1 MALSSIQ
8 QGLIAQY
15 EYAKFLM
22 LGSGGLLELA
32 APRTDDERR
41 DYEIHRRG
49 RYGVGLANQVKSS
62 TRLHH
67 MSKNARYLY
76 IHFDVRADRLVSS
89 PFFWYF
95 LAFLDPKLMGLG
107 DPTYLIPS
115 KDFHEMAA
123 PQLRNGV
130 WYFTMAAS
138 MEPRARDKWHPY
150 RVRTVDLGQR
160 TLEIISDLTKA
171 HRRLRPPA
179 DLLTVPG
186 LVWVRPIRERRLV
199 RP

>member
-15 EYAKFLM
+15 EYAKVLM
-22 LGSGGLLELA
+22 LGSGCLIELA
-32 APRTDDERR
+32 AHMTDDERR
-41 DYEIHRRG
+41 DYEIHLRG
-49 RYGVGLANQVKSS
+49 RFGVGLANQIKSS
-62 TRLHH
+62 VRLRR

-95 LAFLDPKLMGLG
+95 FAFLDPKLMGLA
-107 DPTYLIPS
+107 DPAYLIPS

-123 PQLRNGV
+123 PRLRNGV

-138 MEPRARDKWHPY
+138 MEPKARDKWHPY
-150 RVRTVDLGQR
+150 RVN
-160 TLEIISDLTKA
+160 TLELGEKVLEIMAELK
-171 HRRLRPPA
+171 RRRVPVDQAAAVLSMPETLR
-179 DLLTVPG
+179 V
-186 LVWVRPIRERRLV
+186 VRRSS
-199 RP
+199 

>member
-32 APRTDDERR
+32 APMTDDERR

-62 TRLHH
+62 THLRR
-67 MSKNARYLY
+67 MSKNVRYLY
-76 IHFDVRADRLVSS
+76 ILFDVRADRLVSS

-95 LAFLDPKLMGLG
+95 FAFLDPKLMGLA

-123 PQLRNGV
+123 PRLRNGV

-138 MEPRARDKWHPY
+138 MEPKARDKWHPY
-150 RVRTVDLGQR
+150 RVN
-160 TLEIISDLTKA
+160 TLELGEKVLEIM
-171 HRRLRPPA
+171 A
-179 DLLTVPG
+179 DLKRRRVPVDKAAAV
-186 LVWVRPIRERRLV
+186 LSMPETLRVVRRSS
-199 RP
+199 

>member
-32 APRTDDERR
+32 APMTDDERR

-62 TRLHH
+62 THLHR
-67 MSKNARYLY
+67 MSKNVRYLY
-76 IHFDVRADRLVSS
+76 IQFDVRADRLVSN

-95 LAFLDPKLMGLG
+95 FAFLDPKLMGLA

-123 PQLRNGV
+123 PRLRNGV

-138 MEPRARDKWHPY
+138 MEPKARDKWHPY
-150 RVRTVDLGQR
+150 RVRTVDLGGR
-160 TLEIISDLTKA
+160 VLEIL
-171 HRRLRPPA
+171 A
-179 DLLTVPG
+179 DLKKARLTPPSG
-186 LVWVRPIRERRLV
+186 LFTMPDIVLLRSRQAR
-199 RP
+199 

>member
-1 MALSSIQ
+1 MALSTIQ

-22 LGSGGLLELA
+22 LGSGGLLEVA
-32 APRTDDERR
+32 APMTDDERR

-49 RYGVGLANQVKSS
+49 GYGVDLANQIKSS
-62 TRLHH
+62 TRLHR

-95 LAFLDPKLMGLG
+95 FAFLDPKLMGLA

-123 PQLRNGV
+123 PHLRNGV

-138 MEPRARDKWHPY
+138 MEPKARDKWHPY
-150 RVRTVDLGQR
+150 RVNTLDLGEKV
-160 TLEIISDLTKA
+160 LDVI
-171 HRRLRPPA
+171 A
-179 DLLTVPG
+179 DL
-186 LVWVRPIRERRLV
+186 ERRRVPEDQASALLSLPGALLV
-199 RP
+199 VRRSA

>member
-32 APRTDDERR
+32 APMTDDERR

-49 RYGVGLANQVKSS
+49 RYGLGLANQVKSS
-62 TRLHH
+62 THLHR
-67 MSKNARYLY
+67 MSKNVRYLY
-76 IHFDVRADRLVSS
+76 IQFDVRAGRLVSS

-95 LAFLDPKLMGLG
+95 FAFLDPKLMGLA

-123 PQLRNGV
+123 PRLRNGV

-138 MEPRARDKWHPY
+138 MEPKARDKWHPY
-150 RVRTVDLGQR
+150 RVRTVDLGGR
-160 TLEIISDLTKA
+160 VLEILGDLKKARLIPPSGLFTKPDIVLLR
-171 HRRLRPPA
+171 RRLTR
-179 DLLTVPG
+179 
-186 LVWVRPIRERRLV
+186 
-199 RP
+199 

>member
-8 QGLIAQY
+8 QGLIVQY

-32 APRTDDERR
+32 PPMTDDERR
-41 DYEIHRRG
+41 DYEIHIRG
-49 RYGVGLANQVKSS
+49 RYGVGLATQVKSS
-62 TRLHH
+62 TRLHR
-67 MSKNARYLY
+67 MSKNVRSLY

-95 LAFLDPKLMGLG
+95 CAFLDPKLMGLA

-123 PQLRNGV
+123 PKLRNGI

-138 MEPRARDKWHPY
+138 MEPKARDKWHPY
-150 RVRTVDLGQR
+150 RVPTLDLGGR
-160 TLEIISDLTKA
+160 VLEIM
-171 HRRLRPPA
+171 A
-179 DLLTVPG
+179 DLDKSRLVPPSWLSTMPG
-186 LVWVRPIRERRLV
+186 VVFLGTRVRPKPV

>member
-32 APRTDDERR
+32 APMTDDERR

-62 TRLHH
+62 THLRR

-76 IHFDVRADRLVSS
+76 ILFDVRADRLVSS

-95 LAFLDPKLMGLG
+95 FAFLDPKLMGLA
-107 DPTYLIPS
+107 DPTFLIPS

-123 PQLRNGV
+123 PRLRNGV
-130 WYFTMAAS
+130 WYCTMAAS
-138 MEPRARDKWHPY
+138 MEPKARDKWRPY
-150 RVRTVDLGQR
+150 RVN
-160 TLEIISDLTKA
+160 TLELGEKVLEIM
-171 HRRLRPPA
+171 A
-179 DLLTVPG
+179 DLKRRRVPVDKAAAV
-186 LVWVRPIRERRLV
+186 LSMPETLRVVRRSS
-199 RP
+199 

>member
-32 APRTDDERR
+32 APLTDDERR

-62 TRLHH
+62 THLHR

-76 IHFDVRADRLVSS
+76 IQFDVRADRLVSS

-95 LAFLDPKLMGLG
+95 FAFSRSEADGPC
-107 DPTYLIPS
+107 
-115 KDFHEMAA
+115 
-123 PQLRNGV
+123 
-130 WYFTMAAS
+130 
-138 MEPRARDKWHPY
+138 
-150 RVRTVDLGQR
+150 
-160 TLEIISDLTKA
+160 
-171 HRRLRPPA
+171 RP
-179 DLLTVPG
+179 
-186 LVWVRPIRERRLV
+186 
-199 RP
+199 

>member
-32 APRTDDERR
+32 APMTDDERR

-62 TRLHH
+62 THLHR
-67 MSKNARYLY
+67 MSKNVRYLY
-76 IHFDVRADRLVSS
+76 IQFDVRADRLVSN

-95 LAFLDPKLMGLG
+95 FAFLDPKLMGLA

-115 KDFHEMAA
+115 KDFHEMAG
-123 PQLRNGV
+123 PRLRNGV

-138 MEPRARDKWHPY
+138 MEAKARDKWHPY
-150 RVRTVDLGQR
+150 RVRTVDLGGR
-160 TLEIISDLTKA
+160 VLEIL
-171 HRRLRPPA
+171 A
-179 DLLTVPG
+179 DLKKARLTPPSG
-186 LVWVRPIRERRLV
+186 LFTMPDIVLLRSRQAR
-199 RP
+199 

>member
-32 APRTDDERR
+32 APMTDDERR
-41 DYEIHRRG
+41 DYEIHLRG
-49 RYGVGLANQVKSS
+49 RYGVGLASQIKSS
-62 TRLHH
+62 RRLHR
-67 MSKNARYLY
+67 MSKNARYLL
-76 IHFDVRADRLVSS
+76 ILFDVRADRLVSS

-95 LAFLDPKLMGLG
+95 FAFLDPKLMGLA

-123 PQLRNGV
+123 PRLRSGV

-138 MEPRARDKWHPY
+138 MEPKARDKWHPY
-150 RVRTVDLGQR
+150 RVRTVDLGGR
-160 TLEIISDLTKA
+160 VLEIL
-171 HRRLRPPA
+171 A
-179 DLLTVPG
+179 DLKKARLTPPSG
-186 LVWVRPIRERRLV
+186 LFTMPDTVLLRSRQTR
-199 RP
+199 

>member
-32 APRTDDERR
+32 APMTDDERR

-62 TRLHH
+62 THLHR
-67 MSKNARYLY
+67 MSKNVRYLY

-95 LAFLDPKLMGLG
+95 FAFLDPKLMGLA
-107 DPTYLIPS
+107 DPTYLVPS
-115 KDFHEMAA
+115 KDFHQMAA
-123 PQLRNGV
+123 PKLRNGV
-130 WYFTMAAS
+130 WTFTMAAS
-138 MEPRARDKWHPY
+138 MEPKARDKWHPY
-150 RVRTVDLGQR
+150 RVKTLDLGQKM
-160 TLEIISDLTKA
+160 LDIM
-171 HRRLRPPA
+171 A
-179 DLLTVPG
+179 DLKRRRVPVDQAVA
-186 LVWVRPIRERRLV
+186 LLSMPEALRVVRRSS
-199 RP
+199 

>member
-32 APRTDDERR
+32 APMTDDERR
-41 DYEIHRRG
+41 DYEIHLRG
-49 RYGVGLANQVKSS
+49 RYGVGLANQIKSS
-62 TRLHH
+62 TRLHR
-67 MSKNARYLY
+67 MSKNVRYLY
-76 IHFDVRADRLVSS
+76 IHFDVRDDRLVSS

-95 LAFLDPKLMGLG
+95 FAFLDPNLMGLA

-123 PQLRNGV
+123 PRLRNGV

-138 MEPRARDKWHPY
+138 MEPKARDKWHPY
-150 RVRTVDLGQR
+150 RVRTVDLGGRVLQI
-160 TLEIISDLTKA
+160 L
-171 HRRLRPPA
+171 A
-179 DLLTVPG
+179 DLKKARLTPPSG
-186 LVWVRPIRERRLV
+186 LFTMPDVVLLRSRQTR
-199 RP
+199 

>member
-32 APRTDDERR
+32 APMTDDERR

-49 RYGVGLANQVKSS
+49 RYGVGLANQIKSS
-62 TRLHH
+62 ARLHR
-67 MSKNARYLY
+67 MSKNARYLF
-76 IHFDVRADRLVSS
+76 ILFDVRADRLVSS

-95 LAFLDPKLMGLG
+95 FAFLDPKLMGLA

-123 PQLRNGV
+123 PRLRNGV

-138 MEPRARDKWHPY
+138 MEPKARDKWHPY
-150 RVRTVDLGQR
+150 RVRTVDLGGR
-160 TLEIISDLTKA
+160 VLEILADLKKA
-171 HRRLRPPA
+171 RLTPPA
-179 DLLTVPG
+179 GLFTMPDIVLL
-186 LVWVRPIRERRLV
+186 RSRQAR
-199 RP
+199 

>member
-32 APRTDDERR
+32 APMTDDERR

-62 TRLHH
+62 THLHR

-95 LAFLDPKLMGLG
+95 FAFLDPKLMGLA
-107 DPTYLIPS
+107 DPSYLVPS
-115 KDFHEMAA
+115 KDFLELASPM
-123 PQLRNGV
+123 LRNGLCP
-130 WYFTMAAS
+130 FTLSAS
-138 MEPRARDKWHPY
+138 IVPCSRYYCHP
-150 RVRTVDLGQR
+150 VLA
-160 TLEIISDLTKA
+160 IA
-171 HRRLRPPA
+171 
-179 DLLTVPG
+179 
-186 LVWVRPIRERRLV
+186 
-199 RP
+199 

>member
-8 QGLIAQY
+8 QGLIVQY

-32 APRTDDERR
+32 APMTDDERR

-49 RYGVGLANQVKSS
+49 RYGVGLANQIKSS
-62 TRLHH
+62 ARLHR
-67 MSKNARYLY
+67 MSKNARYLL
-76 IHFDVRADRLVSS
+76 IMFDVRADRLVSN

-95 LAFLDPKLMGLG
+95 FAFLDPKLMGLA

-123 PQLRNGV
+123 PRLRNGV

-138 MEPRARDKWHPY
+138 MEPKARDKWHPY
-150 RVRTVDLGQR
+150 RVRTVDLGGR
-160 TLEIISDLTKA
+160 VLEIL
-171 HRRLRPPA
+171 A
-179 DLLTVPG
+179 DLKKARLVPPSG
-186 LVWVRPIRERRLV
+186 LFSTPGVVLLRSRRLV
-199 RP
+199 SRLG

>member
-32 APRTDDERR
+32 APMTDDERR

-49 RYGVGLANQVKSS
+49 RYGLGLANQVKSS
-62 TRLHH
+62 THLHR
-67 MSKNARYLY
+67 MSKNASYLY
-76 IHFDVRADRLVSS
+76 IQFDVRADRLVSN

-95 LAFLDPKLMGLG
+95 FAFLDPKLMGLA

-123 PQLRNGV
+123 PRLRNGV

-138 MEPRARDKWHPY
+138 MEPKARDKWHPY
-150 RVRTVDLGQR
+150 RVRTVDLGGR
-160 TLEIISDLTKA
+160 VLEIL
-171 HRRLRPPA
+171 A
-179 DLLTVPG
+179 DLKKARLTPPSG
-186 LVWVRPIRERRLV
+186 LFTMPDMVLLRSRPTR
-199 RP
+199 